1 MSETDLRILKH
12 KDGGG
17 AVTPAP
23 VGVPGDK
30 FRVSMGKQVLGY
42 FNNIRYWD
50 CQGCGSLAGGLI
62 ICRRIFLK

>member
-23 VGVPGDK
+23 VGVPK
-30 FRVSMGKQVLGY
+30 AELCVPVGKQVLGY
-42 FNNIRYWD
+42 FNNIRYL
-50 CQGCGSLAGGLI
+50 GC
-62 ICRRIFLK
+62 